1 MPRPRNAIQSS
12 LKQKGFQEKE
22 KTNHRYYHFVYDDKI
37 TSVSTFVS
45 RGTKYKEIS
54 DDILS
59 RMWKQLG
66 LNKKKELLDL
76 VDCPMG
82 KEELISVLQAKGILP
97 PE

>member
-1 MPRPRNAIQSS
+1 MPRPRNDIQSS

-22 KTNHRYYHFVYDDKI
+22 KTKHRYYDFIYDDKI

-59 RMWKQLG
+59 RMWKQLR
-66 LNKKKELLDL
+66 LNNKKELLDL

-82 KEELISVLQAKGILP
+82 EEELITLLQAKGILSS
-97 PE
+97 E